1 MALLPRAANTED
13 NNESAAS
20 FEAIPAGE
28 YLAQITKSEMKAN
41 KAKTGHFLLLI
52 HTVIEGK
59 HKGSS
64 IFVRLNLDNP
74 NPKAVEIANKELNS
88 ICQAC
93 EQEGVEDSEDLH
105 GIPMCIKVVVEPAT
119 AQWSAS
125 NAIKKWSVE
134 AEYTSPDEADA
145 PVGFEAEDETVTVGG
160 GKEADLYIEPVQ
172 EPKPETEAEP
182 TGDDKL
188 PWE

>member
-1 MALLPRAANTED
+1 MALLPKAANTEG
-13 NNESAAS
+13 NNQGADS
-20 FEAIPAGE
+20 FEAIPAGD
-28 YLAQITKSEMKAN
+28 YLAHITKSEMKAN

-52 HTVIEGK
+52 HTILEGE

-93 EQEGVEDSEDLH
+93 DKEGVEDSEDLH
-105 GIPMCIKVVVEPAT
+105 LVPMCIRVAVEPASSQWPASNNIKKWMPESEYEGGAVGTDEPTVDEPEVVEP
-119 AQWSAS
+119 
-125 NAIKKWSVE
+125 NVVEEPAIE
-134 AEYTSPDEADA
+134 AEVVE
-145 PVGFEAEDETVTVGG
+145 ENE
-160 GKEADLYIEPVQ
+160 
-172 EPKPETEAEP
+172 
-182 TGDDKL
+182 KL

>member
-1 MALLPRAANTED
+1 MALLPKAANTED
-13 NNESAAS
+13 NNQGADS

-52 HTVIEGK
+52 HTIIEGK

-105 GIPMCIKVVVEPAT
+105 GIPMCIKVAVVPAS
-119 AQWSAS
+119 ANWPAS
-125 NAIKKWSVE
+125 NDIKKWSPE
-134 AEYTSPDEADA
+134 AEYE
-145 PVGFEAEDETVTVGG
+145 GGEIEAEQTPAPTSDNPGEAMPEGAPASD
-160 GKEADLYIEPVQ
+160 GKM
-172 EPKPETEAEP
+172 
-182 TGDDKL
+182 

>member
-1 MALLPRAANTED
+1 MALLPQAANTEG
-13 NNESAAS
+13 NNQGADS
-20 FEAIPAGE
+20 FEAVPAGE

-52 HTVIEGK
+52 HTIIEGK

-105 GIPMCIKVVVEPAT
+105 GIPMCIKVAVEEAT
-119 AQWSAS
+119 AQWPAS
-125 NAIKKWSVE
+125 NNIKKWSPE
-134 AEYTSPDEADA
+134 SEYVGEDDEVPQSTDDAPEIDGENPSTVDEPDSTGADA
-145 PVGFEAEDETVTVGG
+145 AET
-160 GKEADLYIEPVQ
+160 
-172 EPKPETEAEP
+172 
-182 TGDDKL
+182 DDKL

>member
-1 MALLPRAANTED
+1 MALLPKAANTEG
-13 NNESAAS
+13 NNQGADS
-20 FEAIPAGE
+20 FEAIPAGD
-28 YLAQITKSEMKAN
+28 YLAHITKSEMKAN

-52 HTVIEGK
+52 HTILEGE

-93 EQEGVEDSEDLH
+93 DKEGVEDSEELH
-105 GIPMCIKVVVEPAT
+105 QIPMCIKVAVEEAT
-119 AQWSAS
+119 AQWPAS
-125 NAIKKWSVE
+125 NAVKKWMPES
-134 AEYTSPDEADA
+134 EYVGENDPVAQATDDA
-145 PVGFEAEDETVTVGG
+145 PVVEETVVEAVVTGG
-160 GKEADLYIEPVQ
+160 PEADVVDEPV
-172 EPKPETEAEP
+172 AV
-182 TGDDKL
+182 GDDKL

>member
-1 MALLPRAANTED
+1 MALLPKAANTEG
-13 NNESAAS
+13 NNQGADS
-20 FEAIPAGE
+20 FEAIPAGD
-28 YLAQITKSEMKAN
+28 YLAHITKSEMKAN

-52 HTVIEGK
+52 HTILEGE

-93 EQEGVEDSEDLH
+93 DKEGVEDSEDLH
-105 GIPMCIKVVVEPAT
+105 LVPMCIRVAVEPASSQWPASNNIKKWMPESEYEGGAVGTDEPTVDEPEVVEPEADVVEEP
-119 AQWSAS
+119 
-125 NAIKKWSVE
+125 AIE
-134 AEYTSPDEADA
+134 AEVVE
-145 PVGFEAEDETVTVGG
+145 EDE
-160 GKEADLYIEPVQ
+160 
-172 EPKPETEAEP
+172 
-182 TGDDKL
+182 KL